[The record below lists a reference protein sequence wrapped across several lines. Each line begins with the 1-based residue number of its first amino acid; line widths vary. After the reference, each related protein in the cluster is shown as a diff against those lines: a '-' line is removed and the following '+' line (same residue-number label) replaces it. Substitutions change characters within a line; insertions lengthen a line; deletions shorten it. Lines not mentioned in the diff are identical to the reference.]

1 MTFPIWPG
9 NGTVFLRDFLFF
21 SWAMVNRDHVLG
33 HGALAMGVVIVGGW
47 SKYLDIFSETKYMCI
62 SLYIWTIL
70 LTCVLPFLSCLK
82 NKRKKKINLPEWKYN
97 IRNRDDQQFE
107 NIHSLFQTDQYF
119 WELKVSVSFWT
130 LWNQSEAMCTS
141 LSS

>member
-107 NIHSLFQTDQYF
+107 NIHSLFQNDWYF
-119 WELKVSVSFWT
+119 WELKVSVGFWT
-130 LWNQSEAMCTS
+130 PWNQSEAMCTS